1 MNSFCCS
8 LAQRCAQRCFVR
20 IIVAAS
26 MIHLAITNLA
36 ACVALLVPI
45 TMTIAHGAGI
55 NLIVCAR

>member
-1 MNSFCCS
+1 MRAGRETGSYVAR
-8 LAQRCAQRCFVR
+8 LLVG

>member
-1 MNSFCCS
+1 
-8 LAQRCAQRCFVR
+8 
-20 IIVAAS
+20 